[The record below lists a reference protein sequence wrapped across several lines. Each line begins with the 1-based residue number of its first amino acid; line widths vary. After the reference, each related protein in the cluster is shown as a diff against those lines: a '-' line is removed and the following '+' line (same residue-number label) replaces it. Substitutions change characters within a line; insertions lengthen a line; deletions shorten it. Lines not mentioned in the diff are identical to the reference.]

1 MTETEP
7 GRRLFFQRFAAL
19 LVDALLLLGVLIPV
33 DILIQRWQ
41 NYQPVTGPEIWNV
54 LLWNFSVPIW
64 AYFLAFDILP
74 GHATIGKRIFRLTVR
89 RAEGAPVGAGRLVA
103 RNVVK
108 LLPWELVHFSALSIQ
123 AASTQ
128 RLGPPSLTMTLASV
142 LLVLYFVAAAISRG
156 RRSIPDLV
164 AGTEVVSRRTPDET

>member
-7 GRRLFFQRFAAL
+7 GRRLFFQRLAAL
-19 LVDALLLLGVLIPV
+19 LVDVVLLLGVLIPV

-41 NYQPVTGPEIWNV
+41 DYQPVTGPEIWNV

-64 AYFLAFDILP
+64 AYFLASDILP
-74 GHATIGKRIFRLTVR
+74 GHATLGKRLFRLRVR
-89 RAEGAPVGAGRLVA
+89 RVDLQPVGVVRLVG

-108 LLPWELVHFSALSIQ
+108 LLPWELIHFSALSIP
-123 AASTQ
+123 ATSTQ

-164 AGTEVVSRRTPDET
+164 AGTEVVSRRIADAS